1 MNKKGKKRA
10 LIGNGTLIGAAVAAL
25 LIIFLLNPNW
35 LPFSE
40 KTTSKIA
47 ELEKANFLIER
58 SGQITLAHW
67 LTLLLAICVIWLLY
81 TIAKLIL
88 GLIGRRN
95 VRARTITT
103 MFTGGLKYLAVIAGV
118 VWGLRILGVDT
129 TAILAGIGI
138 IGLILGFG
146 AQSLIEDVITGLFI
160 IFEGKYSIGDIIV
173 LDDFRG
179 IVRDIGVRT
188 TTIEDAGYNLKV
200 VNNSDIRN
208 FQNRSRNTSLAVCL
222 CSVAYETDLRA
233 LEKMLSENLPDMYL
247 ARKDLYLGAP
257 RYLGVHEL
265 GDSGVVLKFV
275 ADVKEEDIFAAQRAL
290 NRDIRVLFAD
300 KGVEIPFPQVVV
312 HDGDK

>member
-1 MNKKGKKRA
+1 MKKKGKKKLA
-10 LIGNGTLIGAAVAAL
+10 IGRGTLIGAGVAAL
-25 LIIFLLNPNW
+25 IIIFLLNPNW
-35 LPFSE
+35 LPVSE
-40 KTTSKIA
+40 TTRSKIA

-67 LTLLLAICVIWLLY
+67 LTLLLSVCVVWLLY
-81 TIAKLIL
+81 TLGKLL
-88 GLIGRRN
+88 LTAIGQKN
-95 VRARTITT
+95 VRARTITS
-103 MFTGGLKYLAVIAGV
+103 MFVGGLKYLAVIAGV

-138 IGLILGFG
+138 IGLVLGFG

-179 IVRDIGVRT
+179 VVRDIGVRT

-208 FQNRSRNTSLAVCL
+208 FQNRSRNTSLAVVL

-233 LEKMLSENLPDMYL
+233 LEKMLNESLPEMYL
-247 ARKDLYLGAP
+247 ARRDLYLGAP
-257 RYLGVHEL
+257 RYLGVDEL
-265 GDSGVVLKFV
+265 ADSGVVLKFV
-275 ADVKEEDIFAAQRAL
+275 VDVKEEDIFAAQRAL
-290 NRDIRVLFAD
+290 TRDIRVLFAD
-300 KGVEIPFPQVVV
+300 KGVEIPFPQVDV
-312 HDGDK
+312 HQK

>member
-1 MNKKGKKRA
+1 MNKKGKKKIT
-10 LIGNGTLIGAAVAAL
+10 IGKGTMIGAGVAAL
-25 LIIFLLNPNW
+25 VIIFLLNPQW

-40 KTTSKIA
+40 KTRAKIA
-47 ELEKANFLIER
+47 ELEAANFLIER
-58 SGQITLAHW
+58 SGQITMAHW
-67 LTLLLAICVIWLLY
+67 LTLVLCVCVVWLLY
-81 TIAKLIL
+81 TLFRLLLAA
-88 GLIGRRN
+88 IGQKN

-103 MFTGGLKYLAVIAGV
+103 MFIGGLKYLAVIAGV

-138 IGLILGFG
+138 LGLILGFG

-222 CSVAYETDLRA
+222 CSVAYETDLRE
-233 LEKMLSENLPDMYL
+233 LEKMLNESLPEMYL
-247 ARKDLYLGAP
+247 ARKELYLGAP

-265 GDSGVVLKFV
+265 ADSGVVLKFV
-275 ADVKEEDIFAAQRAL
+275 VDVKEEDIFAAQRAL

-300 KGVEIPFPQVVV
+300 KGVEIPFPQVDV
-312 HDGDK
+312 HQK

>member
-1 MNKKGKKRA
+1 MKKNGKKR
-10 LIGNGTLIGAAVAAL
+10 LSVGKGTLIGAGIAAL
-25 LIIFLLNPNW
+25 VIIFLLNPDW
-35 LPFSE
+35 LPVSE
-40 KTTSKIA
+40 TTKAKIV

-58 SGQITLAHW
+58 SAHLTLAHW
-67 LTLLLAICVIWLLY
+67 LTLLLAVCVVWLLY
-81 TIAKLIL
+81 TLGKLL
-88 GLIGRRN
+88 LATVGKKN
-95 VRARTITT
+95 VRARTITS
-103 MFTGGLKYLAVIAGV
+103 MFIGGLKYLAVIAGV
-118 VWGLRILGVDT
+118 VWGLRILGINA

-233 LEKMLSENLPDMYL
+233 LEKLLNECLPEMYL
-247 ARKDLYLGAP
+247 DHKNIYLGAP

-265 GDSGVVLKFV
+265 ADSGVVLKFV
-275 ADVKEEDIFAAQRAL
+275 VDVKEEDIFAAQRAL

-300 KGVEIPFPQVVV
+300 KGVEIPFPQLDV
-312 HDGDK
+312 HQK